1 MEKMYQYLWRTAAL
15 GRDFHLTDGRML
27 HLVNPGNQNFD
38 AGPDFSNARIR
49 VDGMQ
54 WAGNVEIHLRASDWY
69 HHGHDRNPAYDQ
81 VMLHVVGVNDRSV
94 TRKDGSM
101 MPTLV
106 FNVPEEAQ
114 RLYVSLTSPVA
125 EKIRCAASISKIPRL
140 TLEDWLESLALERI
154 QEKASRILDENDNL
168 RGDWEQTCFV
178 TLARGLGFG
187 LNGVPFEI
195 LARSLPLKFIRRHS
209 DNLFQIEALLFGQAG
224 MLDSSCRIFDDYYQQ
239 LCREYYFLARKYSLK
254 PMQTSVW
261 KFART
266 RPQNFPH
273 RRIAFLCKALE
284 GGFPLMGSLLD
295 ADTPEQTLSLF
306 GWRLSGFWKDRFS
319 FDTPASRTTDRL
331 SQTSVYSL
339 AINVAAPLM
348 YAYAARHGNESPALH
363 ALRLLELLPPEKN
376 TLTRDFETLGLCAAN
391 AMRSQALIQ
400 LHKRYCDEGRCLDC
414 RFSNRMIAAVARE
427 SAGIYTVVSE
437 NEEWL

>member
-69 HHGHDRNPAYDQ
+69 HHGHDRNPVYDQ

-154 QEKASRILDENDNL
+154 QEKATRILDENDNL

-273 RRIAFLCKALE
+273 RRIAFLCKAII
-284 GGFPLMGSLLD
+284 F
-295 ADTPEQTLSLF
+295 
-306 GWRLSGFWKDRFS
+306 
-319 FDTPASRTTDRL
+319 
-331 SQTSVYSL
+331 
-339 AINVAAPLM
+339 AA
-348 YAYAARHGNESPALH
+348 
-363 ALRLLELLPPEKN
+363 
-376 TLTRDFETLGLCAAN
+376 
-391 AMRSQALIQ
+391 
-400 LHKRYCDEGRCLDC
+400 
-414 RFSNRMIAAVARE
+414 
-427 SAGIYTVVSE
+427 
-437 NEEWL
+437 